1 MAKVLVIE
9 SYLSNEFSLSEYA
22 TSKFVEEYK
31 KRNPND
37 EIIILDL
44 NNEEKMQT
52 ILSKNNFAS
61 FWNEDSER
69 YIDLIKSCDKIVIS
83 TGMINFSISP
93 LLKNFFDHVLVANKT
108 FKYKYEEKGKSVGL
122 LDSNKK
128 VQLIMAQGSFK
139 NWYEFSAFD
148 DYLIHLLKF
157 MGIPRENIN
166 VLLFDGTKTNEQK
179 DLSITEKFNLKKDDF
194 VRSVEVF

>member
-22 TSKFVEEYK
+22 TSKFIEEYK

-37 EIIILDL
+37 EITILDL
-44 NNEEKMQT
+44 NNEKKMQT
-52 ILSKNNFAS
+52 ILSKNNFAT
-61 FWNEDSER
+61 FWNEDSDR

-122 LDSNKK
+122 VDSNKK

-179 DLSITEKFNLKKDDF
+179 DLSINEKFNLKKDDF
-194 VRSVEVF
+194 IRFVETF

>member
-22 TSKFVEEYK
+22 TSKFIEEYK

-37 EIIILDL
+37 EITILDL
-44 NNEEKMQT
+44 NNEKKMQT
-52 ILSKNNFAS
+52 ILSKNNFAT
-61 FWNEDSER
+61 FWNEESDR

-83 TGMINFSISP
+83 TGMINFFISP

-122 LDSNKK
+122 VDSNKK

-179 DLSITEKFNLKKDDF
+179 DLSINEKFNLKKDDF
-194 VRSVEVF
+194 IRFVETF